1 MISKKFVVIFLGF
14 MVMQVNAQHTLL
26 DKKLFSINKNPTTAN
41 EFIRMYNKNID
52 VIEDDDSKKIKN
64 YLNLYINFR
73 LKLLDAKKLKLDT
86 ARSFKVDYN
95 NYKNQLIKKY
105 STDSVAINK
114 LVKQA
119 YKRSRIEVNVEHI
132 LLRTAI
138 NATPKDT
145 LKAYNKLLMIRANIL
160 KGEPFST
167 LALKYS
173 EDPSVKKNNGD
184 LGYFTIFN
192 MVYPFENVAY
202 STKIGDVSLPFKTKF
217 GYHILKVLN
226 KRPAKGKIVVEHIM
240 LKNSD
245 KEDVANNKLKID
257 EIYKRLENGAN
268 FEELAVKESQDQS
281 SAKQGGLL
289 PKFGIG
295 NMIGSFENIAFSLK
309 HEGDFSRPFL
319 TPYGWHIVKLIKKYP
334 IQNFSKIKNQLTK
347 KVLNSDR
354 MNWVTNNLAEK
365 LRQKY
370 KVVINHNSLDIFF
383 KPNGFEQT
391 KNDNNI
397 LFTIENNPYYQQDFR
412 KYLKVRDFIKNIS
425 TITFNMFL
433 NKQLLLYHKNHIE
446 LENKKIATLLKEYKE
461 GVLIFNLMQKKV
473 WQKAVQDTVGLN
485 SYYKNNKKKYSEKLQ
500 NMRGEVMR
508 DYQNYLDSL
517 LIDNLRMRN
526 NVKINNTLLKKITK
540 IYEK

>member
-257 EIYKRLENGAN
+257 KIYKRLENGAN

-370 KVVINHNSLDIFF
+370 KVVINHNSLETFF

-397 LFTIENNPYYQQDFR
+397 LFTIENKSYYQEDFR
-412 KYLKVRDFIKNIS
+412 KYLKVRDFTKNIS